1 MKRLVLIGIA
11 LAAFLPAAA
20 PAAGCSPLSCASS
33 GTPIG
38 DGLLAVR
45 PTGIGGSVKVVDVR
59 AGTIKWTLPAGVFA
73 GHVLVSKA
81 HGTITWYDLRTGL
94 KTQTADVAAGTW
106 LVGVSQ
112 DGSRAV
118 VQDFDK
124 KTNITTFLVV
134 TPDATKTI
142 RLQRASWAFDALS
155 GSNLYLLRYVKGGYQ
170 GGYQVRRYDVAAGK
184 LFAKPLKDPHESSTI
199 RGIPWARVSSP
210 DGHWLFTLYLG
221 SNGDSMV
228 HELDLKHATARCVD
242 LPGTGNFN
250 LATSYAIELS
260 HDGSTLWAVSPGYG
274 RVAAIDVRS
283 ARVRVAWRF
292 AHAEYAEAPAAS
304 ISALSPDGSQLAVS
318 VGSRLWFVQTAT
330 HAVVEAK
337 PRNPLA
343 IGYAPDGSKLWAVL
357 NGGLVIALPVV

>member
-1 MKRLVLIGIA
+1 MVVKRLVLIGIA
-11 LAAFLPAAA
+11 LAGLLPAAA

-45 PTGIGGSVKVVDVR
+45 PTGIGGSVKVVDLR

-73 GHVLVSKA
+73 GHELVSKA
-81 HGTITWYDLRTGL
+81 GGTITWYDLPTGL
-94 KTQTADVAAGTW
+94 KTQTADVAARTS

-118 VQDFDK
+118 VQGFDK
-124 KTNITTFLVV
+124 KTNITTFIVV

-142 RLQRASWAFDALS
+142 RLQRASWGFDALS
-155 GSNLYLLRYVKGGYQ
+155 GSNLYLLRYVKGGYE
-170 GGYQVRRYDVAAGK
+170 VRRYDVAVGK

-210 DGHWLFTLYLG
+210 DGLWLFTLYVG
-221 SNGDSMV
+221 SNGGSMV

-250 LATSYAIELS
+250 LATSYSIELS

-318 VGSRLWFVQTAT
+318 VGSQLWFVQTAT
-330 HAVVEAK
+330 HAVVKAK

-357 NGGLVIALPVV
+357 NGDLVIALPVV